1 MRNRAA
7 AQAANAQQQMV
18 NQQQQQQNPQLG
30 PLGNMNSIYGT
41 RPQVQAN
48 NFINEQTYISAHD
61 SAQLAA
67 QKQQQQQQQQQQ
79 FINQSKAMNAMNT
92 MNAINAMNAMNNL
105 NNLNMNNVNTLPTM
119 NSINNLQQQQQQQL
133 KNQQMLSNSVIYQGL
148 QSIKEHFTS
157 VSDSD
162 TSSGIHSATTGS
174 IISTTTPP
182 NVNSNNLNNS
192 AYNNASL
199 ISSSL
204 NSTNQMMQMNNL
216 SHNDSVN
223 GQKSDSVENLINCI
237 QAPKPF
243 LKSLSMTRQAGHQFQ
258 QLQQQRQQSQ
268 PSFNLLA
275 PLPPPPRSSTNQQA
289 PQPMAQ
295 QMQMHPQLA
304 QLHNMVDM
312 RNILPFEP
320 PTLNAAEL
328 IAINGAESIYGTKTA
343 PNVNQQTPLLTNNS
357 SINAGINSLYGRLG
371 NQMSSFSSLPHG
383 KQQQQKQLNSMN
395 PQNCNTISNSGSNLA
410 RQNQMLPLPPQH
422 LLN

>member
-1 MRNRAA
+1 
-7 AQAANAQQQMV
+7 
-18 NQQQQQQNPQLG
+18 
-30 PLGNMNSIYGT
+30 
-41 RPQVQAN
+41 
-48 NFINEQTYISAHD
+48 
-61 SAQLAA
+61 
-67 QKQQQQQQQQQQ
+67 
-79 FINQSKAMNAMNT
+79 
-92 MNAINAMNAMNNL
+92 
-105 NNLNMNNVNTLPTM
+105 
-119 NSINNLQQQQQQQL
+119 
-133 KNQQMLSNSVIYQGL
+133 MLSNSVIYQGL

-182 NVNSNNLNNS
+182 NVNNVNNLNSS
-192 AYNNASL
+192 AYNHNASL

-204 NSTNQMMQMNNL
+204 NSTNQMMQLGNL
-216 SHNDSVN
+216 SHNDSVNN

-275 PLPPPPRSSTNQQA
+275 PLPPPPRSSTNQ
-289 PQPMAQ
+289 PP
-295 QMQMHPQLA
+295 MHPQMA
-304 QLHNMVDM
+304 QLHNNMVDM

-343 PNVNQQTPLLTNNS
+343 PNINQQTPLLTNNS